1 MTDAESVELKSKGN
15 NMRDSTRIH
24 EICSLLEEIWGAVPN
39 WRFGQ
44 LLSNLDLFNKRDS
57 ISFYQEDDETLQR
70 LQRLREVAK
79 KSKL

>member
-15 NMRDSTRIH
+15 SMRDSTRIH
-24 EICSLLEEIWGAVPN
+24 EICSLLEEVWETVPD

-57 ISFYQEDDETLQR
+57 ISFYQEDDKTLQR
-70 LQRLREVAK
+70 LRDVAK

>member
-24 EICSLLEEIWGAVPN
+24 EICFLLEEIWETVPD

-57 ISFYQEDDETLQR
+57 ISFYQEDDKTLQR
-70 LQRLREVAK
+70 LRDVAK

>member
-24 EICSLLEEIWGAVPN
+24 EICSLLEEIWETVPD

-57 ISFYQEDDETLQR
+57 ISFYQEDDKTLQR
-70 LQRLREVAK
+70 LRDVAK

>member
-1 MTDAESVELKSKGN
+1 
-15 NMRDSTRIH
+15 MRDSTRIH
-24 EICSLLEEIWGAVPN
+24 EICSLLEEIWETVPD

-57 ISFYQEDDETLQR
+57 ISFYQEDDKTLQR
-70 LQRLREVAK
+70 LRDVAK

>member
-1 MTDAESVELKSKGN
+1 MTDAENVELKSKDN
-15 NMRDSTRIH
+15 SMRDSTRIH
-24 EICSLLEEIWGAVPN
+24 EICSLLEEIWGTVPD

-57 ISFYQEDDETLQR
+57 ISFYQEDDKTLQR
-70 LQRLREVAK
+70 LRDVAE

>member
-24 EICSLLEEIWGAVPN
+24 EICSLLEEIWGTVPD

-70 LQRLREVAK
+70 LRDVAK

>member
-1 MTDAESVELKSKGN
+1 MTDAASVELKSKGN

-24 EICSLLEEIWGAVPN
+24 EICSLLEEIWGTVPD

-70 LQRLREVAK
+70 LRDVAK

>member
-1 MTDAESVELKSKGN
+1 MTDAESVELKSKDN
-15 NMRDSTRIH
+15 SMRDSTRIH
-24 EICSLLEEIWGAVPN
+24 EICSLLEEIWEAVPS

-57 ISFYQEDDETLQR
+57 ISFYQEDDETLQQ

>member
-15 NMRDSTRIH
+15 SMRDSTRIH
-24 EICSLLEEIWGAVPN
+24 EICSLLEEIWKTVPD

-57 ISFYQEDDETLQR
+57 ISFYQEDYKTLQR
-70 LQRLREVAK
+70 LRDVAE

>member
-15 NMRDSTRIH
+15 SMRDSTRIH
-24 EICSLLEEIWGAVPN
+24 EICSLLEEIWGTVPD

-57 ISFYQEDDETLQR
+57 ISFYQEDDKTLQR
-70 LQRLREVAK
+70 LRDVAK

>member
-1 MTDAESVELKSKGN
+1 MTDAKSVELKSKGN

-24 EICSLLEEIWGAVPN
+24 EICSLLEEIWETVPD

-57 ISFYQEDDETLQR
+57 ISFYQEDDKTLQR
-70 LQRLREVAK
+70 LRDVAK